1 MSPAAKVPHLIL
13 IPGLM
18 CDSAVW
24 EHQARTLAAL
34 TTIDI
39 PDHGTL
45 NSLGEMAEAV
55 LERAPARFAL
65 AGHSMGGRVA
75 FEVLRR
81 APERVVRAA
90 LLDTAYAPL
99 NPGSEGT
106 QEITGRYALLELA
119 RTEGMRAMGAAWV
132 KNMVHPD
139 RLSDRPLLDSILTMI
154 ERKTPDIFAAQ
165 IKALLERPD
174 AGPLLEEIQPPTLI
188 LCGRQDAWSGLPRH
202 QEMAQRIPDSRL
214 AVIEDCGHTSPMER
228 PEAVTAAL
236 HDWVMG
242 KSGTGH

>member
-1 MSPAAKVPHLIL
+1 MSPPAKASHLIL

-24 EHQARTLAAL
+24 EHQARTLSAL
-34 TTIDI
+34 TTVDI
-39 PDHGTL
+39 ADHGTL
-45 NSLGEMAEAV
+45 DSLGKMADAV

-81 APERVVRAA
+81 APERVAAAA

-99 NPGSEGT
+99 SPGSEGA
-106 QEITGRYALLELA
+106 QEAAGRFALLEIA
-119 RTEGMRAMGAAWV
+119 RNEGMRAMGTAWV
-132 KNMVHPD
+132 KKMVHPD
-139 RLSDRPLLDSILTMI
+139 RLPDRLLLDSILTMI
-154 ERKTPDIFAAQ
+154 ARKTPDIFAAQ

-174 AGPLLEEIQPPTLI
+174 ATPLLEKIQCPTLI
-188 LCGRQDAWSGLPRH
+188 LCGRQDAWSGLQRH
-202 QEMAQRIPDSRL
+202 EEMAERIRNSRL
-214 AVIEDCGHTSPMER
+214 VVVEDCGHMSTMER

-236 HDWVMG
+236 CDWLMG
-242 KSGTGH
+242 

>member
-1 MSPAAKVPHLIL
+1 VSPAAQAPHLIL

-24 EHQARTLAAL
+24 EHQARALAAL

-39 PDHGTL
+39 ADHGTL
-45 NSLGEMAEAV
+45 DSLGKMADAV

-81 APERVVRAA
+81 APERVAGAA

-99 NPGSEGT
+99 SAGREAI
-106 QEITGRYALLELA
+106 QETAGRYALLEIA
-119 RTEGMRAMGAAWV
+119 RKEGMRAMGTEWV
-132 KNMVHPD
+132 RKMVHPD

-154 ERKTPDIFAAQ
+154 ARKTPDIFAAQ

-174 AGPLLEEIQPPTLI
+174 AAPLLEKIQCPTLI

-202 QEMAQRIPDSRL
+202 EEMAERVRGSRL
-214 AVIEDCGHTSPMER
+214 VVIEECGHMSTMER
-228 PEAVTAAL
+228 PEAVTVAL
-236 HDWVMG
+236 RDWLLAET
-242 KSGTGH
+242 KLPS